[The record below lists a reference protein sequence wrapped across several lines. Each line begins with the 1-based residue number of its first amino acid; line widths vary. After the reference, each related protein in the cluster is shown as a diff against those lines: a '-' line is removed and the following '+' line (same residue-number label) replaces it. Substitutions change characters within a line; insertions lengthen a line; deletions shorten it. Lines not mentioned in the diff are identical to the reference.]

1 VNPKDRK
8 TALVAFTFPEEK
20 SDQLLQACRDA
31 DTTLQGALVAAANF
45 ALAVVA
51 QNPYLK
57 TVCGIHPRFSFTL
70 SADVNPPIFLAC
82 HQTCQVPMS
91 LRKVGRHVPEPSF
104 GLFVCGCSVDREL
117 SPSSR
122 FWDLAAYTKTV
133 MKNSLID
140 SYHTIGMI
148 WYAPDLR
155 DIRKKRSAPFKNQR
169 LSSLE
174 VSNLGKVALEPAYTD
189 SNGHKVTLKGCQ
201 FFQSVHFE
209 GPLATL
215 SVASLGKR
223 ISVSLNFP
231 LPLLNEQQGALFRDI
246 FLLSLTHSIANKDL
260 QLRELF

>member
-1 VNPKDRK
+1 MPIKDRK

-20 SDQLLQACRDA
+20 SAELLQACRDA

-57 TVCGIHPRFSFTL
+57 TVSGPHIRFSSTL
-70 SADVNPPIFLAC
+70 STDVNFRHFLAF
-82 HQTCQVPMS
+82 QTCQIPMS

-122 FWDLAAYTKTV
+122 FWDLAVYTKTV
-133 MKNSLID
+133 MKDSLID

-155 DIRKKRSAPFKNQR
+155 DIRKKRSAPYKNQR

-174 VSNLGKVALEPAYTD
+174 VSNLGKVALEPAYTN
-189 SNGHKVTLKGCQ
+189 SRGHKVTLKGCQ
-201 FFQSVHFE
+201 FFQAVHFE